1 MKNSLKLGF
10 AGAFLAISAVFS
22 LDLGPRSAAQDAPP
36 VPPVGPRS
44 HNVKLECSG
53 CHGPGTTLPK
63 LGEGEQFH
71 KDAHR
76 QYSASIHAKIQANG
90 HPAAVCVDCHTV
102 DGDMTTDFPPS
113 DPRSTVYAA
122 KQEQTCGKCHE
133 NAYNSFHDSIHGRLL
148 DKGDTRAASCSDC
161 HGRHTIQSTK
171 GDNIRLDRAHLSNT
185 CNSCHSGIV
194 PQWETSAHGKAFK
207 AGNPKAP
214 MCIDCHEAVSH
225 KAAPATIRDFSMQM
239 INRCTECHTA
249 QRPTYRDTFHGQATA
264 LDYKLAATC
273 ADCHTPHHNLPAS
286 DPLSSVHRSNV
297 VQTCATCHTNAT
309 ASFAS
314 FNPHPEPNNPEKGF
328 WIYAVN
334 TFMKWLLLIVFGFFG
349 IHTVLW
355 LQRSIVAMI
364 RGETHKRI
372 REEEDQWV
380 ERFPRRHRITHV
392 LIIISFLALAATG
405 LPLMY
410 SFTDWG
416 KWLVEVHGGLGVTRF
431 IHRLAAIITF
441 VYAGYHLYFLIRK
454 AFVER
459 DWSVFKGPTS
469 MLPRPQDVVDAFQ
482 MFRWFLYLGPKPKL
496 DKFTYWEKFDY
507 FAVFWGIPVIG
518 LSGLM
523 LWFPGFFSSFLPGEV
538 LNIAMIVHSEEA
550 LLATAFI
557 FAFHFFHNHLRPE
570 NFPMDLVMFT
580 GRVRLSWFKE
590 ERPLEYER
598 HVADGTL
605 DDIIVPPPSKSFRAV
620 ARVFGFAAYF
630 LGLFLVIA
638 IFVTLFTVKH

>member
-1 MKNSLKLGF
+1 MKNSLKILAVF
-10 AGAFLAISAVFS
+10 TFFSALAFLVFKYAAS
-22 LDLGPRSAAQDAPP
+22 SSAQDRPP
-36 VPPVGPRS
+36 NNTPPPPS
-44 HNVKLECSG
+44 HTVKLECAG

-76 QYSASIHAKIQANG
+76 QYLSSVHAKMQENG
-90 HPAAVCVDCHTV
+90 KPAAVCTDCHTV
-102 DGDMTTDFPPS
+102 GGDMTTDFAPD

-133 NAYNSFHDSIHGRLL
+133 QAYSTFHDSIHGRLL
-148 DKGDTRAASCSDC
+148 DEGDTRAASCSDC

-171 GDNIRLDRAHLSNT
+171 ADNFRLDRTHLSQV
-185 CNSCHSGIV
+185 CNKCHSGIV
-194 PQWETSAHGKAFK
+194 PQWETSSHGMAFK

-225 KAAPATIRDFSMQM
+225 KVAPASIRDFSLQM
-239 INRCTECHTA
+239 VNRCTQCHEK
-249 QRPTYRDTFHGQATA
+249 QKPTYRDTFHGQATA

-286 DPLSSVHRSNV
+286 DPKSSVNRANL
-297 VQTCATCHTNAT
+297 VQTCATCHQNVS

-328 WIYAVN
+328 WTYAIN
-334 TFMKWLLLIVFGFFG
+334 TFMKWLLICVFGFFG
-349 IHTVLW
+349 LHTVLW
-355 LQRSIVAMI
+355 LQRSIVAML

-380 ERFPRRHRITHV
+380 ERFPKRHRLTHV
-392 LIIISFLALAATG
+392 LIIISFLGLAATG

-416 KWLVEVHGGLGVTRF
+416 KWLVEIHGGLGVTRF
-431 IHRLAAIITF
+431 IHRACAIITF
-441 VYAGYHLYFLIRK
+441 VYAGYHLFFLLKK

-459 DWSVFKGPTS
+459 DWSVFRGPTT
-469 MLPRPQDVVDAFQ
+469 MMIRKQDFIDAFQ
-482 MFRWFLYLGPKPKL
+482 MFRWFFYLGPKPKL
-496 DKFTYWEKFDY
+496 DRFTYWEKFDY
-507 FAVFWGIPVIG
+507 FAVFWGVPVIG

-523 LWFPGFFSSFLPGEV
+523 LWFPSFFTMFLPGEA
-538 LNIAMIVHSEEA
+538 LNIAMIIHSEEA

-590 ERPLEYER
+590 ERPVEYAR
-598 HVADGTL
+598 HVAEGTL

-620 ARVFGFAAYF
+620 ARTFGFAAYF
-630 LGLFLVIA
+630 IGLFLVIA